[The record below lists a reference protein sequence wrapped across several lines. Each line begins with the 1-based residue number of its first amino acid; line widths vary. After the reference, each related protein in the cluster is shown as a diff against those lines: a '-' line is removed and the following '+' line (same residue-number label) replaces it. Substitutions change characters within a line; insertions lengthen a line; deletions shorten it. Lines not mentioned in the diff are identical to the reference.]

1 MAAAALSAAL
11 SMTSCSN
18 EADELSLPAAKKTL
32 SISLTLP
39 DDASTRATFEANM
52 EGDVFKG
59 LKTKW
64 EMGDEVSVGKMG
76 SGENAATFKAT
87 SVSDDGKTATFSG
100 EAPSSWGEIADGT
113 EFWFTYPKFSD
124 GEKDCSA
131 QEGTLATLPNYDYLW
146 IYATYSGGAFGEA
159 EIERQS
165 VFFRLPKDLAIC
177 DAEFTGD
184 ITLEFTGKSI
194 ISKYVAS
201 SEDNFVFADADHPI
215 EVGPVAV
222 ESGALTSDV
231 YVSLPW
237 FSSSHSHALNMAV
250 KSSEATKLYTL
261 DYELKRGNIYTLTSM
276 SKLTEVTVGMVIG
289 SDGMYYATASDVPE
303 GVTAEAM
310 IAYLG
315 TEAEDASHG
324 LAIALE
330 DASKKFV
337 TWDNSG
343 SNNDSKTAAEIFE
356 AWASGHAVTGGTWR
370 LPSADDWKYMFHG
383 CGGDAFKADLYND
396 MEFSCGDFRT
406 KLKAAGGDSADV
418 QTGSGYWSSLVY
430 GIDNPWNYT
439 FSTGEFCCIPKNW
452 NNYVRAAL
460 AF

>member
-289 SDGMYYATASDVPE
+289 SDGKYYENKAAAEAVE
-303 GVTAEAM
+303 GVKAEAM

-315 TEAEDASHG
+315 TEAEGATHG

-330 DASKKFV
+330 DASSSTV
-337 TWDNSG
+337 TWDN
-343 SNNDSKTAAEIFE
+343 AASTVST
-356 AWASGHAVTGGTWR
+356 WADDHKVTGGTWR
-370 LPSADDWKYMFHG
+370 LPSAHDWQRMFIG
-383 CGGDAFKADLYND
+383 CGSTSTYVSELTGDNNGMVFDS
-396 MEFSCGDFRT
+396 EGFRT

-418 QTGSGYWSSLVY
+418 QSGGYWSA
-430 GIDNPWNYT
+430 T
-439 FSTGEFCCIPKNW
+439 EFDPDDAWYYYSGSGRFWWYSKMKG
-452 NNYVRAAL
+452 NYVRAAL

>member
-64 EMGDEVSVGKMG
+64 EMGDEVSVGKIG

-113 EFWFTYPKFSD
+113 EFWFTYPKLSD

-177 DAEFTGD
+177 DAEFTGN

-237 FSSSHSHALNMAV
+237 YFSSHSHALNMAV

-276 SKLTEVTVGMVIG
+276 SKLITVGMVIG
-289 SDGMYYATASDVPE
+289 SDGKYYATASDVPT

-315 TEAEDASHG
+315 TEAEGATHG

-330 DASKKFV
+330 DASSKV
-337 TWDNSG
+337 TWDNIG
-343 SNNDSKTAAEIFE
+343 SNNGGKTAAELV
-356 AWASGHAVTGGTWR
+356 ADWATYNAVTDGTWR
-370 LPSADDWKYMFHG
+370 LPSADDWKYMFQG
-383 CGGDAFKADLYND
+383 CGGDTYKEDLTD
-396 MEFSCGDFRT
+396 RMEFSYGDFRT
-406 KLKAAGGDSADV
+406 KLIAAGGESADV
-418 QTGSGYWSSLVY
+418 QSVYYWSATEFGSGSAWSY
-430 GIDNPWNYT
+430 Y
-439 FSTGEFCCIPKNW
+439 F
-452 NNYVRAAL
+452 NNGKFETASKSSHIYVRAVL